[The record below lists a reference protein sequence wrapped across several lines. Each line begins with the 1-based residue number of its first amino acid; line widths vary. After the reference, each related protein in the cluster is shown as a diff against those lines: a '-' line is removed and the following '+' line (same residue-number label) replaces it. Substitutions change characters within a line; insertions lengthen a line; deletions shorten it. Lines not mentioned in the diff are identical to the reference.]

1 MIFLRRNAG
10 ALKDGGVI
18 AKRAIVITET
28 NLLWVE
34 DYRDQILHF
43 LNTKSEAF
51 GNGISQLFL
60 LSSIVISVTAGGRMS
75 YS

>member
-18 AKRAIVITET
+18 AKRAIEITET
-28 NLLWVE
+28 NLFWVQ
-34 DYRDQILHF
+34 DYRDQILHYF
-43 LNTKSEAF
+43 ATTKSKSF

-60 LSSIVISVTAGGRMS
+60 LSSIVISVTAGGRMC
-75 YS
+75 